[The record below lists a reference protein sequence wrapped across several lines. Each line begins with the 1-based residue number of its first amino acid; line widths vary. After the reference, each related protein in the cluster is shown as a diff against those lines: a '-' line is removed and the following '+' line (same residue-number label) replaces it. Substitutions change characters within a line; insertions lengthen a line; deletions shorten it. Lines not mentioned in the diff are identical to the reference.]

1 MSAALLLR
9 ECYLSVSCADIDG
22 SITKVPLA
30 EGGRD
35 VLVYTT
41 ISGAVGALV
50 PFISM
55 DDVDFMQTLEMV
67 SLSALRASTRTDLK
81 QHMRAQNISLVGR
94 DHLAYR
100 GYYVPVK
107 ATIDGDLCEAF
118 NTLPYPKQ
126 QSIAADLDRTVG
138 EVLKKLEQMRTSSA
152 F

>member
-1 MSAALLLR
+1 LSLR
-9 ECYLSVSCADIDG
+9 KSSLDHADS

-67 SLSALRASTRTDLK
+67 SAPPLDQLTF
-81 QHMRAQNISLVGR
+81 QHMRSQDISLVGR

-100 GYYVPVK
+100 GYYVPIK
-107 ATIDGDLCEAF
+107 ATVDGDLCEAF
-118 NTLPYPKQ
+118 NTLPYAKQ
-126 QSIAADLDRTVG
+126 QTIAADLDRNVG